1 MLQIQ
6 VINFSISLIVA
17 LMAVLMGLYAWRQRH
32 SQSTMWFAAL
42 LFAFAWVG
50 WWNAFE
56 AVVGTDLNAFVSLS
70 KLEYVGGVFIPI
82 LWLHFALRT
91 SGYERP
97 LSRPIQLGLLM
108 IPFATI
114 LLAMTNEYHGFVWAQ
129 PHFTIMA
136 NAPVYEPVYGLWFW
150 VYLTYSYTVFMIG
163 TIILGRYALT
173 TYRVYRVQALLVMA
187 GTAVPWVGNLLTIFD
202 SLNPFPYIYM
212 NMVMVGFCVL
222 FLSFGLL
229 KLKLF
234 DVSPLAY
241 ETILNNIPA
250 GILVVD
256 LRNRILAVND
266 NIKSLLRLDA
276 ADLVGQQMEYSLP
289 HCAPELARIQKS
301 EERKGRF
308 AVNDHV
314 YEVSVSVAY
323 TRDGQERGSLFVF
336 SDITAEVAAE
346 KARQSELEFSEL
358 INQLGATLNTSL
370 DVKMIAASILDSL
383 DRLIPNCRLNIMLI
397 DDDGCS
403 TRVYQQR
410 GYPNEVALIQHDFV
424 FDYHISPIL
433 VESVVSP
440 AMHSTPSVRT
450 DYDGIISTTDGPENS
465 FATIAMMAEGKPIGF
480 INIDCNQPEV
490 FTPELS
496 NRMQIFGQQAAL
508 AIKNAQLY
516 EQTRYQTEELKSRVS
531 SLMITQQVYKDIGFS
546 IDIDTLLQLILDAGL
561 RISRADVGYV
571 ALMKDGALELAKI
584 YGNYDTSLLDHILS
598 AQGGII
604 RQSLSEGRVLAM
616 QSPNPLESAFRD
628 VQAQIALPLFTA
640 NSEGVENIYGLV
652 VLETKKPSRFTEDRL
667 QLLDLIRDR
676 AALALQN
683 VELVNR
689 VRERANELEILYGKV
704 SYLEKFKTD
713 MIRIA
718 AHDLKNPLGVII
730 NYLTMLIESPELELD
745 LDKVYPSML
754 RSAERMLQIV
764 QNFLSMDRIE
774 KAAKLQTMEPFDL
787 VEVVI
792 TATEEF
798 MPRVEQKAQY
808 MDVMLPHEPCI
819 VRGDSAQI
827 YEAISNFIGN
837 AIKYTPEG
845 GHIRVLLEALGDT
858 VQLEITD
865 NGFGIPEENQ
875 AKLFQ
880 PFYRAKTHETSNIEG
895 TGLGLHL
902 TKTIIEQQ
910 DGEIIF
916 NSVYHQGSTFG
927 FKMPLYALEM
937 VTEPEKI
944 AG

>member
-17 LMAVLMGLYAWRQRH
+17 VLAILMGLYAWRQRH
-32 SQSTMWFAAL
+32 SQSTIWFAGL

-56 AVVGTDLNAFVSLS
+56 AVVGNDLNAYVSLS
-70 KLEYVGGVFIPI
+70 KLEYFGGVFIPY
-82 LWLHFALRT
+82 LWLRFALGT
-91 SGYERP
+91 SGQERP
-97 LSRPIQLGLLM
+97 MSRPILSGLLV

-114 LLAMTNEYHGFVWAQ
+114 LLALTNEYHGFVWAQ
-129 PHFTIMA
+129 PRFAIIA
-136 NAPVYEPVYGLWFW
+136 NSPVYTPVYGSWFW
-150 VYLTYSYTVFMIG
+150 VYITYSYTVFMIG

-187 GTAVPWVGNLLTIFD
+187 GTAVPWVGNLLTVFD
-202 SLNPFPYIYM
+202 GLNPFPYIYT
-212 NMVMVGFCVL
+212 NMVMVGFCVV

-256 LRNRILAVND
+256 LRNRILAVNE
-266 NIKSLLRLDA
+266 NIKSFLPLA
-276 ADLVGQQMEYSLP
+276 NADLIGQHIEYALP
-289 HCAPELARIQKS
+289 HCAPELAKIQQN
-301 EERKGRF
+301 EGRKGRF
-308 AVNDHV
+308 AVRDRV

-336 SDITAEVAAE
+336 SDITVEVASE

-370 DVKMIAASILDSL
+370 DVKMIASSILDSL
-383 DRLIPNCRLNIMLI
+383 DRLIPNCRLNIMMI

-410 GYPNEVALIQHDFV
+410 GYSNEAALIQHDFV
-424 FDYHISPIL
+424 FDYHISPVF

-440 AMHSTPSVRT
+440 AMHSTRSVRT
-450 DYDGIISTTDGPENS
+450 DYDGSLSTLDEENS

-480 INIDCNQPEV
+480 INIDCNQPDV

-561 RISRADVGYV
+561 RISRADAGYV

-584 YGNYDTSLLDHILS
+584 YGYYDTKRLGSILS
-598 AQGGII
+598 TQGGII

-628 VQAQIALPLFTA
+628 VQAQIALPLYTT
-640 NSEGVENIYGLV
+640 NSEGVTNIYGLV

-689 VRERANELEILYGKV
+689 VRERANELEVLYGKV

-745 LDKVYPSML
+745 LEKVYPSML

-774 KAAKLQTMEPFDL
+774 KAAKRQTMAPFDL
-787 VEVVI
+787 VQVV
-792 TATEEF
+792 AKAAEEF
-798 MPRVEQKAQY
+798 MLRAEQKDQY
-808 MDVMLPHEPCI
+808 LDVMLPLEACI

-827 YEAISNFIGN
+827 YEAVSNFIGN

-845 GHIRVLLEALGDT
+845 GHIRVLLEELGGS

-875 AKLFQ
+875 ARLFQ
-880 PFYRAKTHETSNIEG
+880 PFYRSQTQETANIEG

-927 FKMPLYALEM
+927 FKMPIYVPDTVSM
-937 VTEPEKI
+937 PEKI